1 MMGGKRTV
9 YSIPII
15 INAMNLMNPMNPM
28 NPMNLM
34 NPIGRDAM
42 HCVST

>member
-28 NPMNLM
+28 NLM